1 MDDDF
6 LDDILSETESDNSND
21 ASDNSDTDDI
31 NLEVENENNTL
42 IESKVVNLPNTW
54 SLIPPVSRE
63 PVSFIGN
70 NGVKVNLSNSQN
82 PREIFEKF
90 FDEDLMKYIV
100 EQTNKYAAKVTEEKR
115 RSGKTKK
122 KSRDLLWCNTN
133 I

>member
-21 ASDNSDTDDI
+21 ASDNSDIDNI

-42 IESKVVNLPNTW
+42 IESKEVNLPNTW

-63 PVSFIGN
+63 PFPFIGN

-82 PREIFEKF
+82 PRERFSKNS
-90 FDEDLMKYIV
+90 LMKI
-100 EQTNKYAAKVTEEKR
+100 
-115 RSGKTKK
+115 
-122 KSRDLLWCNTN
+122 
-133 I
+133 